1 MFYPYNYTVSD
12 LMDRMAEVELR
23 NSKLKFVDKGDY
35 FSLTTPLVGAR
46 KEDVNISVKEGTQLT
61 ISYNPKEKNPYTHSF
76 SQSWRLDG
84 VDPENVTASLSDG
97 LLNVVI
103 PKLKAVQPK
112 VRTVAVN

>member
-12 LMDRMAEVELR
+12 LLDRMAEVELR
-23 NSKLKFVDKGDY
+23 NSNAKFVDKGDY
-35 FSLTTPLVGAR
+35 FCLTTPLVGAR
-46 KEDVNISVKEGTQLT
+46 KEDVNIFVKEGTQLA
-61 ISYNPKEKNPYTHSF
+61 ISYNPKEKNPYAPSF

-84 VDPENVTASLSDG
+84 VDPENVTASLNDG
-97 LLNVVI
+97 LLTVVI

>member
-23 NSKLKFVDKGDY
+23 NSNAKFVDKGDY

-46 KEDVNISVKEGTQLT
+46 KEDVNISVREGTQRT

-103 PKLKAVQPK
+103 PKLKAVHPK